1 MLAPVTHILP
11 LTNIRRT
18 RVLPVTGGR
27 VTVRAG
33 QKVSAADVIAD
44 ASVPSR
50 HILLDIRRGLGG
62 IPASAADKAI
72 VRQEGEKLTKDD
84 VIAEADGMFSRIV
97 RAPVDGEIV
106 SIHGGQVLLRVQS
119 TLIELKAGMS
129 GTVVEILPER
139 GAVIEANGALVQAVW
154 GNGRVD
160 SGLLLVLAK
169 QPDEELT
176 RARIDV
182 SMRGAVV
189 LAGTCAT
196 TDALQAAAEL
206 PLRGLI
212 LASMASEL
220 VPVANQLAYPILIL
234 EGFGHIP
241 MSSNVYQLLST
252 SEKRDVS
259 VNATLNASTG
269 ERPELV
275 IPLPATG
282 QSTPETDYFA
292 ANQVV
297 RILGEPYQGEIGK
310 IIQVRQGLATLP
322 NGIRALAAD
331 VQLDSDTRVL
341 VPLANLDVLE

>member
-18 RVLPVTGGR
+18 RTLPVSGR
-27 VTVRAG
+27 VVARVG

-50 HILLDIRRGLGG
+50 HILLDIRRGLGVNS
-62 IPASAADKAI
+62 ASAAEKAI
-72 VRQEGEKLTKDD
+72 VRQEGNKLTKGD
-84 VIAEADGMFSRIV
+84 VIAESGGMFSRIV
-97 RAPVDGEIV
+97 RAPADGEIV
-106 SIHGGQVLLRVQS
+106 SISAGQVLLRVQS
-119 TLIELKAGMS
+119 TMLELKAGMS

-139 GAVIEANGALVQAVW
+139 GAVIETNGGLVQGVW

-182 SMRGAVV
+182 SMRGAVA
-189 LAGTCAT
+189 LAGTCSSA
-196 TDALQAAAEL
+196 DALQAAAEL

-212 LASMASEL
+212 LASLASSL
-220 VPVANQLAYPILIL
+220 VPVANKLAYPIVVL
-234 EGFGHIP
+234 EGFGQIP
-241 MSSNVYQLLST
+241 MNDTAYKLLST

-259 VNATLNASTG
+259 INAILSPKTG
-269 ERPELV
+269 ERPEIV
-275 IPLPATG
+275 IPLPTTG
-282 QSTPETDYFA
+282 QGAPETDYFA
-292 ANQVV
+292 ANQTV
-297 RILGEPYQGEIGK
+297 RIQGEPYQGKIGK

-331 VQLDSDTRVL
+331 VQLDADTRVL